1 MFRLAQQLL
10 FETFFAPINVQP
22 VTVQTALRR
31 VFQKMNAQIL
41 AVRTSQTPSENSVAD
56 WVNDAVNIT
65 VIGTSEGT
73 NNCIQTHTKNVSQ

>member
-1 MFRLAQQLL
+1 VFRLAQQLL